1 MQWRLVKRKLII
13 MKLYKIENGIGTYWV
28 IAEHP
33 TEAEQKLKSI
43 LDKNDYGFTDRREAL
58 SITIVAEAIEN
69 EFLTG
74 KFLVV

>member
-1 MQWRLVKRKLII
+1 

-33 TEAEQKLKSI
+33 TEAEEKLQSI
-43 LDKNDYGFTDRREAL
+43 LDKNNYGFSANRKAL

-69 EFLTG
+69 NYLTG
-74 KFLVV
+74 KYLVV

>member
-13 MKLYKIENGIGTYWV
+13 MKLYKIENGIGTTWV
-28 IAEHP
+28 SEQHP

-43 LDKNDYGFTDRREAL
+43 RDKNDYGFTDRREAL

-69 EFLTG
+69 EFLTR